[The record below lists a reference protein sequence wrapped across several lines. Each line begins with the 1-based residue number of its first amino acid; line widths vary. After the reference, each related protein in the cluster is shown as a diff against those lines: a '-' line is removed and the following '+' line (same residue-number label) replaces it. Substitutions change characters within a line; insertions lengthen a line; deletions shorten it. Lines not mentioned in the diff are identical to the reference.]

1 MKNPG
6 LPGFLLS
13 VSQSLCKK
21 TRYRQFLSECLI
33 NHTIALSAR
42 FSLPECHH
50 QVTDL
55 SIFMADK
62 AIFLHGLEKTKNSN
76 AEKRFPIFMFNLV
89 IIKALNLS
97 LMFFCVKLNV
107 IVLIGF
113 FVYFCRYRWL
123 NGIF

>member
-1 MKNPG
+1 
-6 LPGFLLS
+6 
-13 VSQSLCKK
+13 
-21 TRYRQFLSECLI
+21 
-33 NHTIALSAR
+33 
-42 FSLPECHH
+42 
-50 QVTDL
+50 
-55 SIFMADK
+55 MADK